1 MAKTQNKTITA
12 AKLAELIGAE
22 LSGDGSV
29 VIRGV
34 NTIAAAGGEEL
45 TFLSSEKA
53 LSELRESSAGAV
65 IVKERVEGVGAVQLV
80 AGNVDEALIKAL
92 RYFADEVAFEPGVHA
107 TAEID
112 GSANIDENVYIGPGV
127 CIGPG
132 ADIAGGVHIGP
143 NCCIGRDTTIGAG
156 TVLDANVTVYHGCSI
171 GSKCVIQASSVIG
184 SVGFGYSF
192 IDNSHQLIPHTGG
205 VVIEDCVDIA
215 ACVCIDRAK
224 FGNTVIGAGTKI
236 DNLVHIAHNVKVGR
250 LCLIAG
256 QVGIAGSTEIG
267 DGSVFGG
274 QAGMADNIKIGTRV
288 MCGAQAGIMSNIEDG
303 AKIVGSPAKDVRAAM
318 KEFAAVARL
327 PELIK
332 QVKQLNKRVSEL
344 EGAKDN

>member
-1 MAKTQNKTITA
+1 MAKTENKTITA
-12 AKLAELIGAE
+12 GKLAELIGAD
-22 LSGDGSV
+22 LSGDAGV
-29 VIRGV
+29 VICGV
-34 NTIAAAGGEEL
+34 NTITSAGGNEL
-45 TFLSSEKA
+45 TFLSSEKSLA
-53 LSELRESSAGAV
+53 DLRESSAGAV
-65 IVKERVEGVGAVQLV
+65 IVKQRVDRIAAVQLISD
-80 AGNVDEALIKAL
+80 NVDAALIKAL
-92 RYFADEVAFEPGVHA
+92 RYFAEDVVFEPGIHPSA
-107 TAEID
+107 QID
-112 GSANIDENVYIGPGV
+112 DSANIDENVYIGPGV
-127 CIGPG
+127 CIGPRAG
-132 ADIAGGVHIGP
+132 IAEGVHIGP

-171 GSKCVIQASSVIG
+171 GSNCVIQASSVIG

-256 QVGIAGSTEIG
+256 QIGIAGSTEIG

-274 QAGMADNIKIGTRV
+274 QVGMADNIKIGSGV

-303 AKIVGSPAKDVRAAM
+303 AKIIGSPAKDAKAVM
-318 KEFAAVARL
+318 KEFAAAARL

-332 QVKQLNKRVSEL
+332 QVKQLNKRVSQL